1 MNTENEINA
10 LSISSIA
17 DIINCSEKDINSI
30 NRTAKKIY
38 EGISVYEG
46 KKDDLNANQIANF
59 KLTKISNYAI
69 AVLYKVKISDIST
82 VMKESNF
89 CWDIKT
95 RQYVLKNELEKERL
109 KEKASKGKGVNWG
122 KKMTTAFRVELTREA
137 FNGLNLMLQLKN
149 DRSVEA
155 RNKLISEAIIT
166 LAPEGFK
173 KISKAIII
181 KSVNI

>member
-17 DIINCSEKDINSI
+17 DISNCSEKDINSI

-109 KEKASKGKGVNWG
+109 KEKA
-122 KKMTTAFRVELTREA
+122 
-137 FNGLNLMLQLKN
+137 
-149 DRSVEA
+149 
-155 RNKLISEAIIT
+155 
-166 LAPEGFK
+166 
-173 KISKAIII
+173 
-181 KSVNI
+181 